1 MVTVRALGSNAT
13 TWSVAF
19 IERNSLVV
27 SAMLLKQ
34 WRVPST
40 FRLRRFLTNSCMFF
54 SEVAEYCFSVLYS
67 RLPAQFFS
75 LLSDDANSGE
85 IIRLVS
91 AAEQTFRNVLLFI
104 VFSSPRSV
112 VANGE
117 TCYIPNP
124 CGIQAE
130 RYSREKSWLS
140 QHRKPSPTTP
150 VNHGAVS

>member
-1 MVTVRALGSNAT
+1 MVTVRASGSSAT
-13 TWSVAF
+13 TWSMVFA
-19 IERNSLVV
+19 ERNSLVV
-27 SAMLLKQ
+27 SAILLKQ

-75 LLSDDANSGE
+75 LLSDDSNSGE

-117 TCYIPNP
+117 TCYIPNH
-124 CGIQAE
+124 CGIQGDRHSGE
-130 RYSREKSWLS
+130 TGCLS
-140 QHRKPSPTTP
+140 TGNLIPHSPSTTR
-150 VNHGAVS
+150 AVR